1 MAARTKTTKG
11 TPAYRCTEC
20 GWTTAKWVGRCGE
33 CQTWGSVEEAAGGTV
48 ARTRTASSVQKPAQ
62 VIGEVDSTVAAY
74 MSTGNPEFDRV
85 LGGGLV
91 PGAVILMAG
100 APGGG
105 GADHGMLAVQAHR
118 REAGLVA
125 AIVVDGHAPDHP
137 VDGIAVA
144 PGTRPA
150 AWAPPPQGGY

>member
-33 CQTWGSVEEAAGGTV
+33 CQTGGSVEEAAGGTV

-100 APGGG
+100 EPGVGKSTLLL
-105 GADHGMLAVQAHR
+105 D
-118 REAGLVA
+118 VA
-125 AIVVDGHAPDHP
+125 ATFARG
-137 VDGIAVA
+137 
-144 PGTRPA
+144 
-150 AWAPPPQGGY
+150 